1 MAGESYDLHLT
12 TLSPIHI
19 GSGKSYSCC
28 EFVPAKAKSKGQIV
42 KIIKRVNLTNY
53 YSSLSDDRK
62 DTFLASL
69 TNSNF
74 ELKQFDKKIKK
85 DFVRYQC
92 IDNSRVDFI
101 NEVQE
106 HIKTSD
112 KLYIPGSSIKGAIR
126 TAIFYNLLTEEDM
139 DKIGK
144 DISSNRR
151 INSLSDGLLKKYFTS
166 GFGNNDAQ
174 YNIFRFMQVADT
186 TTTNLPR
193 IEQVLAVMATDD
205 RRKNQFYSRHGKVVK
220 SYLETIGANKNL
232 QKQINILFKSFF
244 INFEFYDGKY
254 QETLF
259 GEIPIEWNII
269 LFKDILN
276 ERNEKSTNQDIPMY
290 SVTLD
295 GIQPRADIYKKK
307 ITAKTTKFKIIHKY
321 DLIFG
326 MPNSGY
332 QYGIMYD
339 EIGGVSSAYPVFEI
353 NGIQPRYVDLFI
365 KNISNYFNDI
375 VKSGS
380 RMGQGIDKKV
390 LLSKEIYVP
399 PNEHLDKY
407 YSIESKLL
415 DLINHNLTEINN
427 LTKLRDTLLPK
438 LMSGEIDVS
447 KINCDL
453 ELKYNYMKYLF
464 NQIHTPMSKSVV

>member
-1 MAGESYDLHLT
+1 MTSKIEVSEINESNYVST
-12 TLSPIHI
+12 ENMLSN
-19 GSGKSYSCC
+19 
-28 EFVPAKAKSKGQIV
+28 KGGIT
-42 KIIKRVNLTNY
+42 IA
-53 YSSLSDDRK
+53 SSLPDTKSVRKYLPQDILINNIRPYFKKIWYSDMIGGCSNDVFVIRSKENYDSKFLYYVLSSDDFFSYVMANAKGTKMPRGDK
-62 DTFLASL
+62 KVIQ
-69 TNSNF
+69 NYEVPNF
-74 ELKQFDKKIKK
+74 SIDEQKRISFVLSEIDKKI
-85 DFVRYQC
+85 
-92 IDNSRVDFI
+92 
-101 NEVQE
+101 EVNKM
-106 HIKTSD
+106 I
-112 KLYIPGSSIKGAIR
+112 
-126 TAIFYNLLTEEDM
+126 
-139 DKIGK
+139 
-144 DISSNRR
+144 
-151 INSLSDGLLKKYFTS
+151 
-166 GFGNNDAQ
+166 
-174 YNIFRFMQVADT
+174 
-186 TTTNLPR
+186 
-193 IEQVLAVMATDD
+193 
-205 RRKNQFYSRHGKVVK
+205 
-220 SYLETIGANKNL
+220 NKNL

-453 ELKYNYMKYLF
+453 E
-464 NQIHTPMSKSVV
+464 

>member
-1 MAGESYDLHLT
+1 MSLELRKFSELTINFDKERIPLSSSERESKKGKYPYYGAQGIIDHVDEYIFDGEYLLIAEDGENLNSR
-12 TLSPIHI
+12 SQPIANVVL
-19 GSGKSYSCC
+19 GK
-28 EFVPAKAKSKGQIV
+28 FWVNNHAHIV
-42 KIIKRVNLTNY
+42 K
-53 YSSLSDDRK
+53 
-62 DTFLASL
+62 
-69 TNSNF
+69 TNSKCEIHYLCYLLNNINISGYITGSAQPKLNQYNLNNMVL
-74 ELKQFDKKIKK
+74 EIQDYETQYKISIILKRINDKIKL
-85 DFVRYQC
+85 
-92 IDNSRVDFI
+92 
-101 NEVQE
+101 NE
-106 HIKTSD
+106 
-112 KLYIPGSSIKGAIR
+112 
-126 TAIFYNLLTEEDM
+126 
-139 DKIGK
+139 KI
-144 DISSNRR
+144 
-151 INSLSDGLLKKYFTS
+151 
-166 GFGNNDAQ
+166 
-174 YNIFRFMQVADT
+174 
-186 TTTNLPR
+186 
-193 IEQVLAVMATDD
+193 
-205 RRKNQFYSRHGKVVK
+205 
-220 SYLETIGANKNL
+220 NKNL

-453 ELKYNYMKYLF
+453 E
-464 NQIHTPMSKSVV
+464 

>member
-1 MAGESYDLHLT
+1 MSLEFDYYSLGDL
-12 TLSPIHI
+12 
-19 GSGKSYSCC
+19 
-28 EFVPAKAKSKGQIV
+28 V
-42 KIIKRVNLTNY
+42 KIKYGKNQKKVQDDDNGKYPIYGTGGLMGYSIEYLYDKPSVLIGRKGSIEKVRYIDEPFWTVDTLFYTEVNEEMVIPRFLYYIMSQINLGRYNEGTSIPSLRTETLNRLDLPIPDLDYQNRVLSIL
-53 YSSLSDDRK
+53 SSI
-62 DTFLASL
+62 
-69 TNSNF
+69 
-74 ELKQFDKKIKK
+74 DKKIE
-85 DFVRYQC
+85 
-92 IDNSRVDFI
+92 I
-101 NEVQE
+101 NE
-106 HIKTSD
+106 
-112 KLYIPGSSIKGAIR
+112 
-126 TAIFYNLLTEEDM
+126 
-139 DKIGK
+139 KI
-144 DISSNRR
+144 
-151 INSLSDGLLKKYFTS
+151 
-166 GFGNNDAQ
+166 
-174 YNIFRFMQVADT
+174 
-186 TTTNLPR
+186 
-193 IEQVLAVMATDD
+193 
-205 RRKNQFYSRHGKVVK
+205 
-220 SYLETIGANKNL
+220 NKNL

-290 SVTLD
+290 FVTLD
-295 GIQPRADIYKKK
+295 GIQHRADIYKKK

>member
-1 MAGESYDLHLT
+1 MVNLSLEFDYYSLGDL
-12 TLSPIHI
+12 
-19 GSGKSYSCC
+19 
-28 EFVPAKAKSKGQIV
+28 V
-42 KIIKRVNLTNY
+42 KIKYGKNQKKVQDDENGQYPIFGTGGLMGYSIEYLYDKPSVLIGRKGSIEKVRYIEEPFWTVDTLFYTEVNEKVVIPKFLYYAMSLIDLSRYNEGTSIPSLRTETLNRLDLPIPDLDYQNRV
-53 YSSLSDDRK
+53 LSVLSK
-62 DTFLASL
+62 I
-69 TNSNF
+69 
-74 ELKQFDKKIKK
+74 DKKIE
-85 DFVRYQC
+85 
-92 IDNSRVDFI
+92 I
-101 NEVQE
+101 N
-106 HIKTSD
+106 
-112 KLYIPGSSIKGAIR
+112 G
-126 TAIFYNLLTEEDM
+126 
-139 DKIGK
+139 KI
-144 DISSNRR
+144 
-151 INSLSDGLLKKYFTS
+151 
-166 GFGNNDAQ
+166 
-174 YNIFRFMQVADT
+174 
-186 TTTNLPR
+186 
-193 IEQVLAVMATDD
+193 
-205 RRKNQFYSRHGKVVK
+205 
-220 SYLETIGANKNL
+220 NKNL

-438 LMSGEIDVS
+438 LMSGEIDIT